1 MIFENNVEITEKA
14 IYSKQCKNPVY
25 IVLMHTG
32 TPLASAIKKITG
44 DQFSHA
50 CISFNSKLDPLYSF
64 GSKGDNHKGT
74 GFSVTNPKDSFFAR
88 YNSFYHVY
96 VMYVSD
102 DALKAMTD
110 RLEYFE
116 NNANKLKYD
125 FLGLFDILR
134 NKSSEH
140 HEAWF
145 CSRFV
150 MELIQ
155 KVDTLSKVP
164 SLWKPSDI
172 SNLDNISLVNKG
184 YDFYN
189 YNYKITDKHCDLIKK
204 KKYKSSDVVYEG
216 ISSNVEKDYESKQSL
231 QLSSFHRMTLNDI
244 VIRVHS
250 KQYPQLSHVRI
261 NRSTKGYVWIDN
273 NQQLVGLIN
282 TQEKDD
288 DYKWIISFEVFG
300 KYKGQG
306 LSRQILNVAVKQL
319 GVTHLSVNRSNQ
331 VAIKL
336 YKSYGFRK
344 YKETDTMYFMT
355 ISKYSDVNEACKD
368 IDTARRFVRDVGKL
382 AKKYNANY
390 FIVTDGASGT
400 SNGNGGIS
408 NPAVRNAREA
418 QIKWERENGFYP
430 DEDWEKDKK

>member
-14 IYSKQCKNPVY
+14 IYNKQCKNPVY

-50 CISFNSKLDPLYSF
+50 CISFNSELDPLYSF

-145 CSRFV
+145 C
-150 MELIQ
+150 
-155 KVDTLSKVP
+155 
-164 SLWKPSDI
+164 
-172 SNLDNISLVNKG
+172 
-184 YDFYN
+184 
-189 YNYKITDKHCDLIKK
+189 
-204 KKYKSSDVVYEG
+204 
-216 ISSNVEKDYESKQSL
+216 
-231 QLSSFHRMTLNDI
+231 
-244 VIRVHS
+244 
-250 KQYPQLSHVRI
+250 
-261 NRSTKGYVWIDN
+261 
-273 NQQLVGLIN
+273 
-282 TQEKDD
+282 
-288 DYKWIISFEVFG
+288 
-300 KYKGQG
+300 
-306 LSRQILNVAVKQL
+306 
-319 GVTHLSVNRSNQ
+319 
-331 VAIKL
+331 
-336 YKSYGFRK
+336 YG
-344 YKETDTMYFMT
+344 
-355 ISKYSDVNEACKD
+355 
-368 IDTARRFVRDVGKL
+368 IDTK
-382 AKKYNANY
+382 
-390 FIVTDGASGT
+390 S
-400 SNGNGGIS
+400 
-408 NPAVRNAREA
+408 
-418 QIKWERENGFYP
+418 
-430 DEDWEKDKK
+430 